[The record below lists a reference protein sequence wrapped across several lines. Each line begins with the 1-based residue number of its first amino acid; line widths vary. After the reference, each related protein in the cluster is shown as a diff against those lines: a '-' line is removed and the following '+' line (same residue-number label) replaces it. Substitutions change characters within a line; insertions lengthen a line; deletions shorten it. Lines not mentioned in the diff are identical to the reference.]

1 MSSLAKL
8 PNDHRLVVRPNSG
21 LGILYRM
28 LKSGSTVTRKEFNRE
43 VKKVGGREVT
53 NFQRRITV
61 MARDLEKFGL
71 YAETVDDGDGDI
83 ASVTLKKSDEV
94 AKRAKEKKSSSKPKS
109 SKKAKPSKS
118 KTKSKSKSS
127 GKSSSKKKSKTS
139 KSKKASESES
149 ESKESESE
157 SSESASESGEV

>member
-94 AKRAKEKKSSSKPKS
+94 AKRAKEKSSSKPKS

>member
-94 AKRAKEKKSSSKPKS
+94 AKRAKEKSSGKPKS

-127 GKSSSKKKSKTS
+127 SKSSSKKKSKSKS

>member
-118 KTKSKSKSS
+118 KSKSS
-127 GKSSSKKKSKTS
+127 GKSKSSSKSKSKTRS
-139 KSKKASESES
+139 KSKKDESES